1 MLNKNLC
8 LLCFVLLEIPSWASE
23 LNNVAGWDDTL
34 ARWAWNQD
42 EIEIL
47 GEAIASSIPEDS
59 DSIEQTLTNS
69 TRVMQG
75 RKGADGGDA
84 ENMKPVVYRYFG
96 RGRARRHI
104 SIPFILL
111 GSGSV
116 DHWNSVGKKLSSK
129 GFNVMACEL
138 DAGGIDQ
145 NPNGATK
152 FTRQKGDEVVAAILD
167 ALRWRQAVIV
177 ACDAAGA
184 KAALEA
190 AYELAP
196 DEVAGIV
203 LCGDLTDVTS
213 FIVKN
218 SPHQYLDPNS
228 PRLIDDYILQ
238 YIDCPFSIVSDGN
251 ALKSKRST
259 DFSSSFYAEERYQ
272 GMRSIVIGGGE
283 APHRRS
289 PEQFSWVLSRFVEEK
304 IAGPKVP
311 EVQRLKKRKEDSANI
326 RAKNRIAAVDD
337 FMSQVMML
345 GLDLKEGMLS
355 PESLV
360 VSGRLVACAMVY
372 IACGKVAIGQY
383 RNVRSGISA
392 IQFSCHRMT
401 KFQKQIGLVLYDLL
415 LKDWQR
421 KARFCG
427 SIAAIPRRI
436 LSLPFRN
443 NKRCS
448 MEDDTDFNES
458 SENPDR
464 HSSGEGENDQNHD
477 DDDSSAFESHPLDE
491 GYRFLFDF
499 GNLSV

>member
-1 MLNKNLC
+1 MRNKKLC
-8 LLCFVLLEIPSWASE
+8 LLCFILLEIPSRSSE
-23 LNNVAGWDDTL
+23 LNNAAGWDDTL

-69 TRVMQG
+69 TRLLQG
-75 RKGADGGDA
+75 REGSDEKGS
-84 ENMKPVVYRYFG
+84 ESMKPVVYRYFG

-138 DAGGIDQ
+138 DPDGIDH
-145 NPNGATK
+145 NANGSTK
-152 FTRQKGDEVVAAILD
+152 LKNRQRGDEVVAAILD
-167 ALRWRQAVIV
+167 ALRWRQAVLV
-177 ACDAAGA
+177 ACDAVGA
-184 KAALEA
+184 VAALEA

-203 LCGDLTDVTS
+203 LCGNLAEVVP

-218 SPHQYLDPNS
+218 SPQPHLDTNN

-238 YIDCPFSIVSDGN
+238 NIDCPFSIVSDGN
-251 ALKSKRST
+251 ALTSKRAT

-272 GMRSIVIGGGE
+272 GLRSIVIGGGE

-289 PEQFSWVLSRFVEEK
+289 PEQFSWVLARFVEEK

-311 EVQRLKKRKEDSANI
+311 EVPQLQKREGDAANI
-326 RAKNRIAAVDD
+326 RVKQRIAAVDN

-360 VSGRLVACAMVY
+360 VSGRLVAYALVY
-372 IACGKVAIGQY
+372 IACGKVAIAQY
-383 RNVRSGISA
+383 RSVRCGISA
-392 IQFSCHRMT
+392 IQFSCHQLT
-401 KFQKQIGLVLYDLL
+401 KFQKQIGLFLFDLL

-421 KARFCG
+421 KAKFCN

-436 LSLPFRN
+436 LLFPFRN
-443 NKRCS
+443 NRGCNV
-448 MEDDTDFNES
+448 EDGD
-458 SENPDR
+458 PDS
-464 HSSGEGENDQNHD
+464 HSSDDGENEQRHD
-477 DDDSSAFESHPLDE
+477 GDDSPTPQSHPPDE